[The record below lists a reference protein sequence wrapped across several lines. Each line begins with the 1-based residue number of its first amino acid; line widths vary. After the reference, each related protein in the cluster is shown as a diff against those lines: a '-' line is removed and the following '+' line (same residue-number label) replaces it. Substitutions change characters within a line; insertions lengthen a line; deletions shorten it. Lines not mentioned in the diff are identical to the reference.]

1 MSWEVCI
8 QYANGK
14 EQVLR
19 TYQNLEVALNCVDRI
34 YAVKGYPLHL
44 AYCVRPGYDG
54 QAIPS

>member
-8 QYANGK
+8 QYACGK
-14 EQVLR
+14 ERVLR

-44 AYCVRPGYDG
+44 AYCVRPSYI
-54 QAIPS
+54 A